1 MAKNLEWIK
10 AHYDRVALIAAA
22 IFLFISSISIWWNA
36 IQFGNR
42 LVAPP
47 GPPPKNASPPPVAT
61 ELDRAAKQLQ
71 HPTQWKSSTHS
82 GLFVPEKHFIGANGQ
97 PATLKN
103 TQVHPPVPNDW
114 FEKFGLP
121 IQDADVLE
129 QDPDGDGFT
138 NVDEWQGGTDPTN
151 KDSHPDYLTK
161 LHLVSATEEPFP
173 FVFASRTGNTF
184 GLNSIDESEPTN
196 F

>member
-1 MAKNLEWIK
+1 MAKTLEWIK
-10 AHYDRVALIAAA
+10 AHYDRVALIAAG

-82 GLFVPEKHFIGANGQ
+82 GLLDRKS
-97 PATLKN
+97 T
-103 TQVHPPVPNDW
+103 
-114 FEKFGLP
+114 
-121 IQDADVLE
+121 
-129 QDPDGDGFT
+129 
-138 NVDEWQGGTDPTN
+138 
-151 KDSHPDYLTK
+151 
-161 LHLVSATEEPFP
+161 
-173 FVFASRTGNTF
+173 R
-184 GLNSIDESEPTN
+184 LNSSHITIS
-196 F
+196 